1 MNIWCG
7 EMKAAEYIV
16 KFLEEKDARI
26 VYGLPGYNILEIY
39 EAIRKSSIEH
49 VLVKHEHSAAV
60 MADVTGRLTLKPGVC
75 LVTAGPGALNTATG
89 VAAAYTAASPMLHIT
104 GHCSSRE
111 KVQPYHGVED
121 WLFLEKIFANITKW
135 SKTVDN
141 ALELPYHI
149 EKAYHIATS
158 GRKGPVHISLAMDIL
173 EVDIQKTL
181 NTYKGE
187 LQLGAKDVAKRIA
200 KKLMELEKPIIVA
213 GKGVLRENSTME
225 IEELM
230 EKTYIPTLA
239 SRRSRD
245 VIPFNNKL
253 NIGYTII
260 VGFGNILEDL
270 RKFLEEADG
279 IITVGLDRGERESR
293 DIMELSKSKR
303 IIHIYQEEPPYGEI
317 IEDNGRIIEV
327 NTPNLKQLLKELI
340 GEVNGYRS
348 KWTNLENRI
357 AELKGKVE
365 SDLKEHAYR
374 FSKQKPI
381 HPAYLVQT
389 IKEIVRNDYV
399 IFTIDVGGSS
409 SWAELYLRQNKPN
422 TLLTSDRFGNMGFTL
437 PAAIAASKVVPEA
450 NVIGITGDGGML
462 MTLGEI
468 ATAVEQKS
476 NIKVIVMNDRQ
487 YTMIKN
493 IQRSRHGYPP
503 FQVDIHTPNFDE
515 IAKSFGA
522 NGIRIDDPRD
532 LSAILEEALNI
543 KGPTIIDVHTTNEYE
558 SYRYR
563 L

>member
-1 MNIWCG
+1 
-7 EMKAAEYIV
+7 MKAAEYIV
-16 KFLEEKDARI
+16 KFLEENDVKI

-39 EAIRKSSIEH
+39 EAIRKSSLEH

-75 LVTAGPGALNTATG
+75 LVTAGPGALNTTTG
-89 VAAAYTAASPMLHIT
+89 VAAAYTAASPMLHLT

-111 KVQPYHGVED
+111 RVQPYHGVED

-141 ALELPYHI
+141 AIELPYYM
-149 EKAYHIATS
+149 EKAYQIATS
-158 GRKGPVHISLAMDIL
+158 GRKGPVHISIAMDIL
-173 EVDIQKTL
+173 EMEIQKTL
-181 NTYKGE
+181 NKYKSE
-187 LQLGAKDVAKRIA
+187 LLFDVENIAKNIAKRI
-200 KKLMELEKPIIVA
+200 MELEKPIIIV

-230 EKTYIPTLA
+230 EKTYTPTMA

-260 VGFGNILEDL
+260 VGFGNVLEDL

-279 IITVGLDRGERESR
+279 IITVGLERGERGSR
-293 DIMELSKSKR
+293 DIMELSKNRR
-303 IIHIYQEEPPYGEI
+303 IIHIYQEDPPYGEI
-317 IEDNGRIIEV
+317 IENNGRITEI
-327 NTPNLKQLLKELI
+327 NIPNLKLLLRELI
-340 GEVNGYRS
+340 KEINGYRS

-357 AELKGKVE
+357 AELKEKVE
-365 SDLKEHAYR
+365 SDLKEHAYK
-374 FSKQKPI
+374 FSEQKPI

-389 IKEIVRNDYV
+389 LKEIVKNEDT

-409 SWAELYLRQNKPN
+409 SWAELYLRQNKPK

-437 PAAIAASKVVPEA
+437 PAAIAANKVVPEA
-450 NVIGITGDGGML
+450 NVIGVTGDGGML

-476 NIKVIVMNDRQ
+476 NIKIIVMNDKQ

-503 FQVDIHTPNFDE
+503 FQVNLQTPNFAE
-515 IAKSFGA
+515 VAKSFGA

-532 LSAILEEALNI
+532 LSAILEEALKI
-543 KGPTIIDVHTTNEYE
+543 KGPTIIDVYTTSEYE